1 MYWAGDGGT
10 GGGVVCDVK
19 VLEKIYM
26 STLAV
31 TINWSAAEL
40 WPLQVSAALRFRRFS
55 RAGRKDCG
63 APRAETMSRTCQD
76 HR

>member
-1 MYWAGDGGT
+1 
-10 GGGVVCDVK
+10 
-19 VLEKIYM
+19 M

-40 WPLQVSAALRFRRFS
+40 WPLQVSVALRWRRFS
-55 RAGRKDCG
+55 REGRKDRG

>member
-1 MYWAGDGGT
+1 MG

-40 WPLQVSAALRFRRFS
+40 WPLQVSVALRWRRFS
-55 RAGRKDCG
+55 REGRKDRG